1 MAKKTLR
8 NATFDSKDVKSSF
21 LEALSIMGED
31 GPTVLKCDV
40 DERFTP
46 TNSIVFDNVLRLK
59 GLPRGGRVYHIHGK
73 EHGGKSTLCYSFVK
87 AYQKSEDEPVVI
99 FDFEG
104 TCTGNY
110 LRDIGV
116 DTSRSALAVY
126 RPNSMDEAIKQT
138 IVFMKAGVK
147 LFVFDSIPRMKS
159 MVDEKDI
166 MSGQAMKAQVGEHA
180 RGMQKFFDILMPY
193 AMKYDCLFLMVNQI
207 RARIEMTQEAMQAV
221 KYPSITNLAYTMPGG
236 NSVRFIPSVSI
247 EVNVAKAYRAG
258 GYKSATGT
266 PDPFIL
272 EPGDNKGDYVA
283 TKVKVRIIKNKATT
297 GGYREYHLWLRPGFG
312 LDDWISVRELA
323 RNYGLIKNKGKKYIV
338 GNEDKPIATYDSQD
352 EAIRNLVT
360 EPDFEVSARLKVLV
374 AAAIEEDKGGY
385 STEITQNDKFLAG
398 DSESVEEEENVV
410 RVTAFDDDDL

>member
-1 MAKKTLR
+1 MARKTLK
-8 NATFDSKDVKSSF
+8 NATFDSTDVKASF

-46 TNSIVFDNVLRLK
+46 TNSIVFDNVLRLR

-73 EHGGKSTLCYSFVK
+73 EHGGKSTICYSFVK
-87 AYQKSEDEPVVI
+87 AFQKSEDEPAVI

-110 LRDIGV
+110 LRGVGV
-116 DTSRSALAVY
+116 DTARTALAVR
-126 RPNSMDEAIKQT
+126 RPESMDDAIKQT

-147 LFVFDSIPRMKS
+147 LFIYDSIPRMKS

-166 MSGQAMKAQVGEHA
+166 MSGQAMKASVGEHA

-207 RARIEMTQEAMQAV
+207 RARIEMTNEALQAQ
-221 KYPSITNLAYTMPGG
+221 KYPSITNLNYTMPGG

-247 EVNVAKAYRAG
+247 EVNVQKAFRAG
-258 GYKSATGT
+258 GFAD
-266 PDPFIL
+266 DPFIL

-297 GGYREYHLWLRPGFG
+297 GGYREHHLWLRPGLG
-312 LDDWISVRELA
+312 IDDWISVRELA
-323 RNYGLIKNKGKKYIV
+323 RHYGLIVNKGKKYLV
-338 GNEDKPIATYDSQD
+338 GDEDKPIATYDSKD

-360 EPDFEVSARLKVLV
+360 EPDYEVLARLKVLV
-374 AAAIEEDKGGY
+374 AKAIEDDKGGF
-385 STEITQNDKFLAG
+385 TAELTQADKFLAG
-398 DSESVEEEENVV
+398 DSESLEEDSVV
-410 RVTAFDDDDL
+410 RVTAFDDEDL

>member
-1 MAKKTLR
+1 MARKTLK
-8 NATFDSKDVKSSF
+8 NTTFDSSDVKASF
-21 LEALSIMGED
+21 LEALGIIGEE

-73 EHGGKSTLCYSFVK
+73 EHGGKSTICYSFVK

-110 LRDIGV
+110 LRGVGV
-116 DTSRSALAVY
+116 DTARTSLAVR
-126 RPNSMDEAIKQT
+126 RPESMDDAIKQT

-147 LFVFDSIPRMKS
+147 LFVYDSIPRMKS

-207 RARIEMTQEAMQAV
+207 RARIEMTNEALQAQ
-221 KYPSITNLAYTMPGG
+221 KYPSITNLNYTMPGG

-247 EVNVAKAYRAG
+247 EVNVQKAFRAG
-258 GYKSATGT
+258 GFAD
-266 PDPFIL
+266 DPFIL

-297 GGYREYHLWLRPGFG
+297 GGYREHHLWLRPGLG
-312 LDDWISVRELA
+312 IDDWISVRELA
-323 RNYGLIKNKGKKYIV
+323 RHYGLITNKGKKYLV
-338 GNEDKPIATYDSQD
+338 GDEDKPIAVYDTKD

-360 EPDFEVSARLKVLV
+360 EPDYEVLARLKTLV
-374 AAAIEEDKGGY
+374 AKAIEEDKGGF
-385 STEITQNDKFLAG
+385 TAELTQADKFLAG
-398 DSESVEEEENVV
+398 DSESLEGDSAV
-410 RVTAFDDDDL
+410 RITAFDDEDL

>member
-1 MAKKTLR
+1 MAKKTLK
-8 NATFDSKDVKSSF
+8 NTTFDSTDVKAAF

-40 DERFTP
+40 DEKFTP
-46 TNSIVFDNVLRLK
+46 TNSIVFDNVLRLR

-73 EHGGKSTLCYSFVK
+73 EHGGKSTICYSFVK
-87 AYQKSEDEPVVI
+87 AFQKSENEPAVI

-110 LRDIGV
+110 LRSVGV
-116 DTSRSALAVY
+116 DTARTSLAVR
-126 RPNSMDEAIKQT
+126 RPESMDDAIKQT

-147 LFVFDSIPRMKS
+147 LFIYDSIPRMKS
-159 MVDEKDI
+159 MVEEKDI
-166 MSGQAMKAQVGEHA
+166 MSGQAMKASVGEHA

-207 RARIEMTQEAMQAV
+207 RARIEMTNEALQAQ
-221 KYPSITNLAYTMPGG
+221 KYPSITNLNYTMPGG

-247 EVNVAKAYRAG
+247 EVNVQKAFRAG
-258 GYKSATGT
+258 GFAD
-266 PDPFIL
+266 DPFII

-297 GGYREYHLWLRPGFG
+297 GGYREHHLWLRPGLG
-312 LDDWISVRELA
+312 IDDWISVRELA
-323 RNYGLIKNKGKKYIV
+323 RHYGFITNKGKKYIV
-338 GNEDKPIATYDSQD
+338 GDEDKLIATYDSKD

-360 EPDFEVSARLKVLV
+360 EPDYEVLARLKVLV
-374 AAAIEEDKGGY
+374 AKAIEEDKGGF
-385 STEITQNDKFLAG
+385 TAELTQADKFLAG
-398 DSESVEEEENVV
+398 DSESLEGDSVV
-410 RVTAFDDDDL
+410 RVTAFDDEDL